1 MGALCDSVIVGRLV
15 SSAGVYYVLDMLK
28 MFMACW
34 NDFMNSETVCV
45 SA

>member
-15 SSAGVYYVLDMLK
+15 SSAGVYYVLK